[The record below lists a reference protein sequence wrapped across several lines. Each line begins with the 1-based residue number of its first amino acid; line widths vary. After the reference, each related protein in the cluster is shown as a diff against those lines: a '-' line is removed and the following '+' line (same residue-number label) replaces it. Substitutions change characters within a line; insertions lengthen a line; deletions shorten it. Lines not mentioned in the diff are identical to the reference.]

1 MNGRLTGVL
10 AAAAALLAAGL
21 STGAQIYY
29 LLAAALLAIVLL
41 GLAAV
46 VWTILT
52 VRVTLRGVKPRVTRG
67 DSLMTVFTVRHA
79 SLLPVAEIR
88 VSMGS
93 FSPGAAAQEIS
104 VRTPPLTDRTFR
116 HTIACPHRGVFE
128 AGVTRVSARD
138 LFGLVRLSRNPG
150 MKQVSVE
157 VLPRLNAAAPM
168 ELRASDM
175 GPEFRAT
182 ASEDTA
188 SPSDVR
194 AWQDGDSL
202 KKVHWKLSM
211 RRREIM
217 VRT

>member
-104 VRTPPLTDRTFR
+104 VRTPPLTERTFA
-116 HTIACPHRGVFE
+116 TPSPAPIAAC
-128 AGVTRVSARD
+128 
-138 LFGLVRLSRNPG
+138 SR
-150 MKQVSVE
+150 
-157 VLPRLNAAAPM
+157 
-168 ELRASDM
+168 RA
-175 GPEFRAT
+175 
-182 ASEDTA
+182 
-188 SPSDVR
+188 
-194 AWQDGDSL
+194 
-202 KKVHWKLSM
+202 
-211 RRREIM
+211 
-217 VRT
+217 